1 MRKLGVKTIYNAR
14 IKDIKVPKNREG
26 HFVLK
31 FDYNTVIKAKKVI
44 FATGGASYTE
54 TGSTGDGFRIAENTG
69 HGVTPM
75 YPGIVPLKTRESWVK
90 GIAGNY
96 PGRCACNHQ
105 TSWEENGISMRETFF
120 SHTLGFQ
127 DP

>member
-1 MRKLGVKTIYNAR
+1 M
-14 IKDIKVPKNREG
+14 
-26 HFVLK
+26 
-31 FDYNTVIKAKKVI
+31 IKAKKVI

-90 GIAGNY
+90 GLQGITLA
-96 PGRCACNHQ
+96 RCACNHK
-105 TSWEENGISMRETFF
+105 TSRGKKMVFNEGSLLFTHFGVSGPIILITAENYTSTRR
-120 SHTLGFQ
+120 
-127 DP
+127 